1 MEETEQE
8 MPENE
13 NVVVESLEE
22 VNPDVITLD
31 SEDKDATV
39 GEEKSLSENELD
51 KRKNKTQ
58 NRINELTRRRREAEE
73 REVAALEYA
82 DAMKR
87 KAESLQSKVNNTDKG
102 YATDR
107 KRKSSFI

>member
-51 KRKNKTQ
+51 KRKNKTC
-58 NRINELTRRRREAEE
+58 NLRLIILIKVMLLNLK
-73 REVAALEYA
+73 LE
-82 DAMKR
+82 
-87 KAESLQSKVNNTDKG
+87 
-102 YATDR
+102 
-107 KRKSSFI
+107 